1 MPPENETTEETGM
14 NIEEAAAGI
23 ASDIFGP
30 SEEPEVVESE
40 EPEQQE
46 QAEQVETMPAETVV
60 VRAAPSSWAKEQHE
74 HWAKMPREA
83 QDYVELREKQ
93 MLEGLG
99 QYKAD
104 ATYGKQIRDVLAP
117 HSQLLAAQGIDAP
130 RAVQTL
136 LSTHAKLSTASPA
149 DKLATILDIA
159 KHYGVQL
166 TPGEQAPANPE
177 LQYVKEKLTSLESAL
192 TAREQ
197 AELTQARSRVASEV
211 EAFSSDPAN
220 PYFDEVAEDIVAMI
234 NIGMPL
240 KDAYEKAVWANPVT
254 RQKELARLQTEA
266 DAKTRE
272 TAKKEA
278 EAARKA
284 AGVNVRSRDTRR
296 APTEPLGTMEDTM
309 KSTLTAIRERAH

>member
-1 MPPENETTEETGM
+1 MPPENETTEDAGM

-30 SEEPEVVESE
+30 SEEPEVVQAE
-40 EPEQQE
+40 EPEQEQVE
-46 QAEQVETMPAETVV
+46 QAEVKPGETVIA
-60 VRAAPSSWAKEQHE
+60 RAAPSSWAKEQHE
-74 HWAKMPREA
+74 HWAKMPKEA

-93 MLEGLG
+93 MLDGLG
-99 QYKAD
+99 QYKGD

-117 HSQLLAAQGIDAP
+117 HSQLLAAQGVDAP

-136 LSTHAKLSTASPA
+136 LNTHAKLSTASPA

-166 TPGEQAPANPE
+166 SPGEQQPANPE

-284 AGVNVRSRDTRR
+284 AGSNVRSRDTRR

-309 KSTLTAIRERAH
+309 KSTLNAIRERAH

>member
-1 MPPENETTEETGM
+1 MPDEIENTGL

-30 SEEPEVVESE
+30 SDEPAETVEESE
-40 EPEQQE
+40 PAE
-46 QAEQVETMPAETVV
+46 QAEQVEQAEAAPVETVV
-60 VRAAPSSWAKEQHE
+60 RPAPSSWAKEQHE
-74 HWAKMPREA
+74 HWAKMPKEA

-93 MLEGLG
+93 ILEGLG

-104 ATYGKQIRDVLAP
+104 ATYGKQLREVIAP
-117 HSQLLAAQGIDAP
+117 FQQLIAQQGVDAP
-130 RAVQTL
+130 RAVQVL
-136 LSTHAKLSTASPA
+136 LSAHQKLSTASPA
-149 DKLATILDIA
+149 EKQAYFSQLA
-159 KHYGVQL
+159 KQYGVEL
-166 TPGEQAPANPE
+166 PAGEATPQNPE
-177 LQYVKEKLTSLESAL
+177 LQYVKEKLDNLQSAL

-211 EAFSSDPAN
+211 EAFSSDPAH
-220 PYFDEVAEDIVAMI
+220 PYFDEVADDIVAMI

-254 RQKELARLQTEA
+254 RQKELTRLQTEA
-266 DAKTRE
+266 EAEKRE
-272 TAKKEA
+272 TARKEA

-284 AGVNVRSRDTRR
+284 ASSNVRSRDTRR

-309 KSTLTAIRERAH
+309 KSTLNAIRERAH